1 MKRGSKHTTESK
13 LKNSLSKKGKHY
25 SVSTEIKQGQR
36 LSKKTEFKKGVTPW
50 NKGTKGVM
58 KAWNKDKRCPQLQ
71 GENSGAWKGGLTK
84 KNNLDRSR
92 FRQTI
97 QKKVF
102 ERDDYTCQMCDV
114 KGGKLQVDHI
124 QSWAE
129 YIELRFEMN
138 NLRTLC
144 MECHYF
150 ITFGKK
156 KPENV
161 VWGHNFK
168 HVEMRG

>member
-71 GENSGAWKGGLTK
+71 
-84 KNNLDRSR
+84 
-92 FRQTI
+92 
-97 QKKVF
+97 
-102 ERDDYTCQMCDV
+102 
-114 KGGKLQVDHI
+114 VDHI
-124 QSWAE
+124 QSWTE